1 MIEMNSGKATQTP
14 GRFLCILVLCVVLLS
29 LTSCDGM
36 PIFGSSKRILFIG
49 NSYTT
54 TAGIPY
60 AFAALAKSGR
70 YNVEIGLGADK
81 GGSFAAYVSSPGVQ
95 EVLHA
100 SKWDFVVIQEQTQMP
115 ANANLRTSK
124 MYPAARE
131 LVQQIRATGAIPVFF
146 QTSGNR
152 NGWPENG
159 LPGYENM
166 QLEINQ
172 GYSEIAEELKAP
184 VAPVGYAWHLA
195 MRNNPQLNLWVD
207 DRHPN
212 EQGAYLAACIFYAT
226 IFRSSPEKL
235 SYISSLPR
243 NLAQDMQRL
252 AAEAVLQNPSQWN
265 L

>member
-1 MIEMNSGKATQTP
+1 MNEMNSGKATQTP
-14 GRFLCILVLCVVLLS
+14 GRFLCLLVLCVVLLS

-54 TAGIPY
+54 TA
-60 AFAALAKSGR
+60 
-70 YNVEIGLGADK
+70 
-81 GGSFAAYVSSPGVQ
+81 
-95 EVLHA
+95 
-100 SKWDFVVIQEQTQMP
+100 
-115 ANANLRTSK
+115 
-124 MYPAARE
+124 
-131 LVQQIRATGAIPVFF
+131 AIPVFF

-166 QLEINQ
+166 QFEINQ